1 MASPATTV
9 VFPTHRD
16 LYYGGRWHAGKS
28 GRLLDV
34 ANPATGAALGKV
46 VDADAN
52 DVDSAVTAARAAFPA
67 WRDAPAQ
74 DRARA
79 VRKAAAILRALEM
92 PDDEQ
97 AARIRR
103 MRTTVK
109 DHNVFRWAAN
119 LLSDL
124 TDIRIELP
132 ERQENVL
139 VAGEVAAGD
148 EQEEVRP

>member
-1 MASPATTV
+1 MATMASAATTV

-28 GRLLDV
+28 GRFLDV

-79 VRKAAAILRALEM
+79 VRKAAAILRAHAQELALLEATDGGN
-92 PDDEQ
+92 PLQPGFRVPAVQSSLDRYGYAIFSGPGPAD
-97 AARIRR
+97 AADRADRA
-103 MRTTVK
+103 TQ
-109 DHNVFRWAAN
+109 
-119 LLSDL
+119 L
-124 TDIRIELP
+124 TFEF
-132 ERQENVL
+132 
-139 VAGEVAAGD
+139 AS
-148 EQEEVRP
+148 